1 MTIEIITGIEQNT
14 PQWLELRRGLI
25 TASEI
30 DLLVINGKTKGSPS
44 VRRLPYIRRLAAE
57 RAGAELAQSYSNGHM
72 ERGHMMQD
80 DARALYT
87 FVTDEET
94 ELVSFILRDD
104 PRGGCS
110 PDALIANRRG
120 GLEIKSKLPHLQVEL
135 LLADEVPAE
144 HIPQLHGQMLFGEL
158 DFVDFMSFWPGL
170 PPFLKRV
177 KRDETYITN
186 LRGEV
191 DRANFEIAEIVARI
205 RAYGEPMP
213 IEPNGSTSLLMCG

>member
-1 MTIEIITGIEQNT
+1 MIEIITGIEQNT

-30 DLLVINGKTKGSPS
+30 DCLVTNGRTKGSPS
-44 VRRLPYIRRLAAE
+44 VRRLPYLRRLAAE
-57 RAGAELAQSYSNGHM
+57 RAGAELPLAYTNAHM
-72 ERGHMMQD
+72 ERGHLLED

-94 ELVSFILRDD
+94 ELVSFMLCDD
-104 PRGGCS
+104 PRGGAS
-110 PDALIANRRG
+110 PDALVANRRG

-144 HIPQLHGQMLFGEL
+144 HVPQIQAQCMFGGLEW
-158 DFVDFMSFWPGL
+158 VDFMSFWPGL
-170 PPFLKRV
+170 PPFIKRTY
-177 KRDETYITN
+177 RDLAYIAN

-191 DRANFEIAEIVARI
+191 DRANDEIEAIVSRI
-205 RAYGEPMP
+205 KAYGEPMP
-213 IEPNGSTSLLMCG
+213 IEPNGSASLLMTG